1 MNDREAQQEIEDRVR
16 RALDERAAGLDA
28 ATLSRLRQARE
39 QALARGG
46 RRSWW
51 QRWPAGGGLR
61 WASALAAGL
70 LLVVGLVVWQ
80 QAGRQGLDGAVDDLE
95 VLASSDDLKLYQD
108 LDFYLWLEREGLPAN
123 GAEDRT

>member
-39 QALARGG
+39 QALAGGAGRG
-46 RRSWW
+46 WW

-61 WASALAAGL
+61 WASAVAAGL

-108 LDFYLWLEREGLPAN
+108 LDFYLWLEREGLSAN